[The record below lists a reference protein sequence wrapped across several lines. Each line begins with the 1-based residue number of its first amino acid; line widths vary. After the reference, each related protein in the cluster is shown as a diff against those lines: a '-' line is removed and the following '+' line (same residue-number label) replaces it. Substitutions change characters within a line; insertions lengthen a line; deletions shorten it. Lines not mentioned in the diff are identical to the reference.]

1 MGELKMKNAGR
12 NRAANIRWR
21 RRHGLGT
28 FPSMRPVGFSI
39 PNLVWSL
46 LYAVFCSGLFTVA
59 AAQAHLTE
67 TNLLYR
73 AGELSDAMR
82 ERCRLDVHYPV
93 GGKNLVT
100 VIWWH
105 GGGLTGGNREIP
117 RALQNRGLIVVAPSY
132 RLSPQVKAP
141 TYIEDAAAAVAWT
154 YAHLAQYGGSDRLVF
169 LSGHSAGGYLA
180 TMVGLDRRWLA
191 PYALDPN
198 RLAGLVPFSTQAIT
212 HFTIRAERG
221 IPDTTPV
228 IDEFAPIHF
237 VRKDAPP
244 LLLITG
250 DRELELLGR
259 YEENAY
265 FWRLMQLVGHPD
277 THLNELGGFNH
288 GQMAE
293 PAFPL
298 LLRFIQTHSH
308 RGS

>member
-1 MGELKMKNAGR
+1 MRKYSVAARFEIGE
-12 NRAANIRWR
+12 
-21 RRHGLGT
+21 
-28 FPSMRPVGFSI
+28 I
-39 PNLVWSL
+39 PNVHRSCPLIRSSIRCL
-46 LYAVFCSGLFTVA
+46 LAILAAWASVGLVA
-59 AAQAHLTE
+59 ATHLTE

-73 AGELSDAMR
+73 SGDLTDGMR
-82 ERCRLDVHYPV
+82 ERCRLDVHYPR
-93 GGKNLVT
+93 GGSNLAT

-117 RALQNRGLIVVAPSY
+117 RQLQNQGFIVVAPSY

-141 TYIEDAAAAVAWT
+141 AYLEDAAASVAWT
-154 YAHLAQYGGSDRLVF
+154 FAHLSQYGGSDHLVF

-180 TMVGLDRRWLA
+180 TMIGLDRRWLA
-191 PYALDPN
+191 PYGIDPN
-198 RLAGLVPFSTQAIT
+198 RLGGLVPFSTQAIT

-250 DRELELLGR
+250 DRELEMLGR

-265 FWRLMQLVGHPD
+265 FWRMMQLVGHPD
-277 THLNELGGFNH
+277 THLHELGGFNH
-288 GQMAE
+288 GQMPE

-298 LLRFIQTHSH
+298 LLRFIQSHS
-308 RGS
+308 GTK

>member
-1 MGELKMKNAGR
+1 MHPVRFFVHRLVRCLVLTVLLSSSVAG
-12 NRAANIRWR
+12 AATTLHR
-21 RRHGLGT
+21 
-28 FPSMRPVGFSI
+28 
-39 PNLVWSL
+39 
-46 LYAVFCSGLFTVA
+46 
-59 AAQAHLTE
+59 TE

-73 AGELSDAMR
+73 TGELTDAMR
-82 ERCRLDVHYPV
+82 ERCRLDVHFPV
-93 GGKNLVT
+93 GGSNLVT

-105 GGGLTGGNREIP
+105 GGALTGGNREIP
-117 RALQNRGLIVVAPSY
+117 RALQNQGMIVVAPSY

-141 TYIEDAAAAVAWT
+141 AYIEDAAAAVAWT
-154 YAHLAQYGGSDRLVF
+154 YAHLARYGGSKRLVF

-191 PYALDPN
+191 PHGLDPN
-198 RLAGLVPFSTQAIT
+198 QLAGLVPFSPQAIT

-221 IPDTTPV
+221 IPNTTPV
-228 IDEFAPIHF
+228 IDEYAPIHF

-265 FWRLMQLVGHPD
+265 FWRMMQLVGHPD
-277 THLNELGGFNH
+277 THLHELGGFNH

-298 LLRFIQTHSH
+298 LLRFIQSH
-308 RGS
+308 RGPASR